1 MLCPDWPRELRLTFV
16 SIREGG
22 PWGVNIVCGGA
33 GGHLGR
39 PRGATSET
47 EPCQI
52 GVKNRRTFSSTNGT
66 VDGRAC
72 PSQANLDSRI
82 AGSLLGDYAL
92 TSYGLGAFAL
102 GSGGAI
108 PGPGAPLGTTVRYR
122 TATPTIRLPSLD
134 SSGGKLGHSR
144 GGLLETSFF
153 FCFSLR
159 APCSC
164 QGARSLRAPCSCQG
178 TLSLRAPCSCQGIS
192 LDKFFQC
199 R

>member
-144 GGLLETSFF
+144 GGLLETYFF
-153 FCFSLR
+153 FVF
-159 APCSC
+159 P
-164 QGARSLRAPCSCQG
+164 
-178 TLSLRAPCSCQGIS
+178 
-192 LDKFFQC
+192 
-199 R
+199 